1 MTDPILN
8 CQNCTRMP
16 VCKFVEANKEF
27 AKKMYGM
34 FEYAEWNN
42 IEELF
47 CSNATHCKYYTQ
59 NQSK

>member
-1 MTDPILN
+1 
-8 CQNCTRMP
+8 MP